1 MEIIISYSFRNIKYA
16 YGGSFKKTR
25 LSWLFSRNTDMK
37 IMGKRLTFVVRRK
50 REERRRREFQWE
62 KGEGLFLPWIFFPPS
77 SPSFFMIFT
86 EK

>member
-37 IMGKRLTFVVRRK
+37 MQRRAADSCGTKEKRGKK
-50 REERRRREFQWE
+50 EERI
-62 KGEGLFLPWIFFPPS
+62 L
-77 SPSFFMIFT
+77 M
-86 EK
+86 